1 MQLISAGQKVPPE
14 KTELTKLMEMRN
26 YGNTELWKCRV
37 KGNALKNKC
46 VEKTLAFCRR
56 LLYTLNV
63 KREFNALPQWRNG
76 RRSRLKICRGQLR
89 AGSSPA
95 CGIREKQL

>member
-26 YGNTELWKCRV
+26 YGNTELWKYRV

-56 LLYTLNV
+56 L
-63 KREFNALPQWRNG
+63 
-76 RRSRLKICRGQLR
+76 
-89 AGSSPA
+89 
-95 CGIREKQL
+95 